1 MADEIKIY
9 YPDTIEDQPLTSLAV
24 EDVVTTGSTSNK
36 TASTGNVV
44 ESPSTIPARPIPIP
58 VMANGLIADSL
69 NTQSRQILSSY
80 TFGKVGALQIGEYVS
95 GTSGDIRISP
105 DGITGR
111 NSAGVTTFSI
121 DGTTGNATFKGTIVA
136 GSVISAEVS
145 ANLITGTIV
154 NAQIAEIDWAKITNV
169 AITDAD
175 IVNLSASKITT
186 GTLSGI
192 SITIG
197 TGDNVFKAN
206 SSGIYLGDST
216 YSDAPF
222 RVNMSGDVFASSITL
237 QNALIGTNSTFQGN
251 VIDSAYIG
259 ELTAGHITSGTLS
272 VGGTS
277 QVAGIVLSNSD
288 RNSTGKLRWVL
299 GSKIW
304 EDNSG
309 RVGLNSNG
317 DSIYIYV
324 ENNEKIVIP
333 SAGLQVV
340 IRGGIS
346 CREGGL
352 NVGASSS
359 DRQNARVTGTIYLR
373 ASDESGSGTQYINST
388 NNDIRHYTDDN
399 HEFYRQGSLKAIIDQ
414 NIFTEG
420 DLLANGSKP
429 FLVAHPDRS
438 NRLLRYTAQESPD
451 VSLRY
456 RGIIKMEK
464 DIDDVV
470 VPDHFRLITESKGL
484 VTVNIS
490 QIIESKNDV
499 VVPIAIIGNP
509 SNAGFKLKGKKDIT
523 IMFEIV
529 AIRQGY
535 LNSAVEI
542 DLNDAKNIE
551 LVRYSIEDRQK
562 KAIKQ
567 FGTKNK

>member
-1 MADEIKIY
+1 MDEPKIY
-9 YPDTIEDQPLTSLAV
+9 YPDTIEDQPLTSIAV
-24 EDVVTTGSTSNK
+24 EDVVTTGSTANK

-44 ESPSTIPARPIPIP
+44 ESLSTIPARPIPIP
-58 VMANGLIADSL
+58 VMAKELISDSL

-136 GSVISAEVS
+136 GSVISAEIS

-154 NAQIAEIDWAKITNV
+154 NAQIASIEWAKITNV
-169 AITDAD
+169 AITNAD
-175 IVNLSASKITT
+175 IVSLSASKITT

-192 SITIG
+192 SISIG
-197 TGDNVFKAN
+197 SGDNVFKADSN
-206 SSGIYLGDST
+206 GIYLGDST

-222 RVNMSGDVFASSITL
+222 RVNMDGDVFASSITL
-237 QNALIGTNSTFQGN
+237 ENALISTNSTYQGN
-251 VIDSAYIG
+251 VIDATYIG
-259 ELTAGHITSGTLS
+259 SLTAGHITSGTLS

-277 QVAGIVLSNSD
+277 QVAGIVFSNSD

-309 RVGLNSNG
+309 RVGINSNG

-346 CREGGL
+346 CRDGGL
-352 NVGASSS
+352 NVGSSSS
-359 DRQNARVTGTIYLR
+359 DRQNARVTGTVYLR
-373 ASDESGSGTQYINST
+373 AGDESGSNTQYINST

-429 FLVAHPDRS
+429 FLIPHPDGS
-438 NRLLRYTAQESPD
+438 NRLLKYTAQESPD

-456 RGIIKMEK
+456 RGVIKMEK
-464 DIDDVV
+464 DIEDIV
-470 VPDHFRLITESKGL
+470 VPDHFKLVTEPKGL
-484 VTVNIS
+484 VTVNIVPV
-490 QIIESKNDV
+490 IENKNDV
-499 VVPIAIIGNP
+499 VPSIAIIGYP
-509 SNAGFKLKGKKDIT
+509 SNAGFKLKGKKGLS
-523 IMFEIV
+523 IMFEII
-529 AIRQGY
+529 AIRLGY
-535 LNSAVEI
+535 LNAEIEI
-542 DLNDAKNIE
+542 DLNNVKNEEIKK
-551 LVRYSIEDRQK
+551 YSVIDRRIRSEKQRWDK
-562 KAIKQ
+562 K
-567 FGTKNK
+567 N